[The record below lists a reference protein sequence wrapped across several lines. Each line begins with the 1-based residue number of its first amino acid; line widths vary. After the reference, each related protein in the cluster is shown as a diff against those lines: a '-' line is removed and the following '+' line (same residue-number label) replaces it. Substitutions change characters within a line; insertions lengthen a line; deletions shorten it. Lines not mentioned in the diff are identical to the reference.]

1 MGSGDSQGNPRPLS
15 HPFSSCEK
23 IVGLGTLHFVF
34 YTSIKFETQKGC
46 IPGEQ
51 TQYVRE
57 NGWGGGRLKI
67 RHVSIWRRRRWRRK
81 TSLRAFFLLFQVSL
95 SFPGIR
101 NTVDVCHQQL
111 FGGSNV
117 PSSQGPKGDF
127 GHVRIRFFFFFLQNG
142 RIFVQ
147 CLSARREAATADFG
161 KRSQQFIN
169 QTYMNRTTSFLTA
182 PPPTPTP
189 PESLLYNLFT
199 GAECYVNKSRGLMES
214 GCARSLNV
222 ICFFWPHHER
232 ESHSALCYIYTIPS
246 LLILSRV
253 LCQAA

>member
-46 IPGEQ
+46 VSGEQ
-51 TQYVRE
+51 TQHVRE

-67 RHVSIWRRRRWRRK
+67 RHVSIWLRRRWRRK
-81 TSLRAFFLLFQVSL
+81 TSLRAFSLLSQVSL

-111 FGGSNV
+111 FGDSNV

-127 GHVRIRFFFFFLQNG
+127 GHLRIRFFFFFFFNCKAAEFLCNVYQAG
-142 RIFVQ
+142 ER
-147 CLSARREAATADFG
+147 LRR
-161 KRSQQFIN
+161 
-169 QTYMNRTTSFLTA
+169 RTLENDPNS
-182 PPPTPTP
+182 
-189 PESLLYNLFT
+189 S
-199 GAECYVNKSRGLMES
+199 
-214 GCARSLNV
+214 
-222 ICFFWPHHER
+222 
-232 ESHSALCYIYTIPS
+232 
-246 LLILSRV
+246 
-253 LCQAA
+253 